1 MSKKLKRSLAYVGI
15 IGGCAILALTFFT
28 ISQYEKAK
36 YLASKQMMAT
46 AKKYVDKAD
55 EKKIKEEGSEA
66 YWWKTVYDDFTSI
79 TKNNSNAYVG
89 TAVPAYTFSMG
100 TLVAFGL
107 VLKHAEK
114 TKEKE
119 EKEV

>member
-55 EKKIKEEGSEA
+55 EKKLKEEGSEA

>member
-55 EKKIKEEGSEA
+55 EKKLEEEGSEA